1 MMGEEQYIREV
12 RSRLTGMD
20 SRVKEDVVRELRAHI
35 ADLVRTNG
43 GNAQAA
49 MLSLERPADVA
60 KRYKQL
66 YGYAMPFRIL
76 FMIVAGALA
85 VPTMPVLSI
94 SGDEVLVPI
103 LITLVFLSVL
113 VVFLLYV
120 AVMAGRNAGLGAGL
134 VACVTRLVIFG
145 LLYSAGGESVV
156 VQGGGVGLFFVVS
169 ILLVLIG
176 WVPGEAKARWT
187 KPTGEL

>member
-1 MMGEEQYIREV
+1 MMDEEQYIREV

-20 SRVKEDVVRELRAHI
+20 SRVKEDIVRELRTHV
-35 ADLVRTNG
+35 ADLVRTHG
-43 GNAQAA
+43 GNVQAA
-49 MLSLERPADVA
+49 MFSLERPADVA

-76 FMIVAGALA
+76 FVLIAGAMA
-85 VPTMPVLSI
+85 VPTMPVLSV

-103 LITLVFLSVL
+103 LVTLIFLSLL

-120 AVMAGRNAGLGAGL
+120 AVTAGRTAGLGAGL
-134 VACVTRLVIFG
+134 AACLVRIIIFG
-145 LLYSAGGESVV
+145 LLFAAGGESVV
-156 VQGGGVGLFFVVS
+156 AQGGGVGLFFVVS

-176 WVPGEAKARWT
+176 WIPGEAKVRWT
-187 KPTGEL
+187 KPSGEL